1 MRATIVSEVRT
12 ALDQHETAR
21 SLLERIESAMLLQAR
36 QVREITEYSYQRGEA
51 SLLQFLDAEREYK
64 DTMHSYA
71 NARAEYARSL
81 YLIYSVTAKGVE
93 RVRPGGTDGHHPVC
107 NCRIRAGRGA
117 SGIHAERTR
126 RRAKS

>member
-93 RVRPGGTDGHHPVC
+93 P
-107 NCRIRAGRGA
+107 
-117 SGIHAERTR
+117 
-126 RRAKS
+126 